1 MALLVGPLVALLGVF
16 SVFVLLRTRAMAR
29 KSLYARR
36 RADLERRVTERRRRA
51 MRPGSAKEL
60 PARPVGQAW
69 DESVLPGGEDS
80 PAKEAG
86 GAAPA
91 SVLTGSAEP
100 APMPLESMP
109 ESGQGEFPLAPPAS
123 QPGSLPEVAE
133 EATPAP
139 ADIIAAAPQLERT
152 PSWPEFPSPPS
163 EPVGPADA
171 LEAAPQ
177 VEETPTWPGFPPP
190 PSEPVGG
197 ADTPEAAPQIEETPT
212 WPGFPPPPS
221 EPVVGADTPE
231 AAPQIE
237 ETPTWPEFPTPPS
250 EPVIAADTFEGA
262 PRVEEMPT
270 SRGSLSP
277 EPVVAPASGDDD
289 APTEATPT
297 GPSPAAPDAE
307 TWIGAAPGTPPTLP
321 VPALSAS
328 APPTWTARVDPEA
341 GGESSDQRAG
351 GTPSREDRDQ
361 PPGVDLPPPEPAGA
375 WSVVD
380 RRSGARTLVGPERA
394 AELGGLEPSANP
406 DDEIGE
412 GLGQSLLAYSALV
425 VALIA
430 VLLGIVLMLSNL
442 GS

>member
-51 MRPGSAKEL
+51 MRPRSAEEL

-69 DESVLPGGEDS
+69 DESVLPAGEDS

-109 ESGQGEFPLAPPAS
+109 EPGQGEFPLAPPAS

-163 EPVGPADA
+163 EPFGPADT

-177 VEETPTWPGFPPP
+177 V
-190 PSEPVGG
+190 
-197 ADTPEAAPQIEETPT
+197 EETPT

-307 TWIGAAPGTPPTLP
+307 TWIGAAPATPPTLP

-341 GGESSDQRAG
+341 GGESSDQRAS

-361 PPGVDLPPPEPAGA
+361 PPGVDLPTPEPAGA